1 MYKVFNTGFQYD
13 FMRMERKDFYT
24 VYFVKDEVKIPQEI
38 FYTLK
43 EAQERCD
50 ELNKLELSKITA
62 QEMFE
67 KLGYKMTRLTE
78 EEIQYKNQILHH
90 DLEIYFDL
98 VEKNYNAFDYIGAC
112 DVTPKLHQAITQQMK
127 ELGWIE

>member
-24 VYFVKDEVKIPQEI
+24 VYFVKDEVKIPQER

-67 KLGYKMTRLTE
+67 KLGYEFEQE
-78 EEIQYKNQILHH
+78 ECYIRYKKGSELDQEIF
-90 DLEIYFDL
+90 FDL
-98 VEKNYNAFDYIGAC
+98 QEKEYLCMDYITALNIS
-112 DVTPKLHQAITQQMK
+112 VELHQAITKQLI
-127 ELGWIE
+127 ELGWIK

>member
-24 VYFVKDEVKIPQEI
+24 VYFVKDEVKIPQER

-67 KLGYKMTRLTE
+67 KLGYRFEKE
-78 EEIQYKNQILHH
+78 EYYIRYRKGG
-90 DLEIYFDL
+90 DLDKEVYFDL
-98 VEKNYNAFDYIGAC
+98 EYKTYNTSDFITFMEIDI
-112 DVTPKLHQAITQQMK
+112 DLHKAITKQLK